1 MKPKKAYILRTTD
14 PRSIL
19 QSEDVIAS
27 CNRVGISWECIEWF
41 HGKPQEAWAAI
52 DTKINKKVSGNP
64 NAQCCFSGH
73 IKIWEKIIESGEP
86 GIVLEHDGIML
97 HKIDIDI
104 PEQTLVALGYKL
116 ENIDRYDY
124 ESAGPPQEI
133 IETNG
138 NGHEGSHAYAI
149 TPDTAQTL
157 LSEVMRNGIRKP
169 IDNLLFLR
177 SRQTQIPIRI
187 MCPTPAIGWIREST
201 IQNKSGIKNYDFI
214 DSFKNHLL

>member
-1 MKPKKAYILRTTD
+1 MKPKKAYILKTTD
-14 PRSIL
+14 PRSIS
-19 QSEDVIAS
+19 QAEDVVAS
-27 CNRVGISWECIEWF
+27 CNRVGISWEYVEWF
-41 HGKPQEAWAAI
+41 HGKPQESWEAV
-52 DTKINKKVSGNP
+52 DTKIDRITGNP

-104 PEQTLVALGYKL
+104 PEQTLVVLGYKL

-124 ESAGPPQEI
+124 KTAGPPQEI

-138 NGHEGSHAYAI
+138 NGHEGSHAYVI
-149 TPDTAQTL
+149 TPDTAKTFL
-157 LSEVMRNGIRKP
+157 EEVVKNGIRKP
-169 IDNLLFLR
+169 IDNQFFLK

-187 MCPTPAIGWIREST
+187 MSPTPAIGWIREST
-201 IQNKSGIKNYDFI
+201 IQRKSGTRNYDFI